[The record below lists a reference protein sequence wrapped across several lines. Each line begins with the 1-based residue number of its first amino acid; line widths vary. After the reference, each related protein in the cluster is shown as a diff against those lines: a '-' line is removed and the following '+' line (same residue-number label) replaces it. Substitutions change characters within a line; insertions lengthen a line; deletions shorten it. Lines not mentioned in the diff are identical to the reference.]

1 MKRKIIGY
9 ILLATL
15 ACVALFG
22 FAACDNGS
30 GYDDSALVDRIEAL
44 EDQIAQQGE
53 TIENQQD
60 TIDEQSQTIENQAAA
75 ITALQNSVTELQ
87 TAKTTLEEQIA
98 SLEDD
103 NTANKTEITTLKTK
117 VEALEAA
124 NANFQQ
130 QIDALDTSSDT
141 FAEDLEELT
150 SNYNSL
156 TTSVQNAKYIERT
169 VVTKEEVEKGHP
181 LIESCLLTLV
191 NTNNRVGISCS
202 INYVDHAPVFQLA
215 TCITLITVDQQT
227 FTEKISLTRAD
238 LDTSIKRISGSQ
250 VTDIPMTN
258 ESTTNKDW
266 KEIIF
271 YTFY

>member
-75 ITALQNSVTELQ
+75 ITALQTSVTELQ
-87 TAKTTLEEQIA
+87 TAKTNLEEQIA

-124 NANFQQ
+124 NAKFQQ

-141 FAEDLEELT
+141 FAEGLAELT

-156 TTSVQNAKYIERT
+156 TTSVQNATHIER
-169 VVTKEEVEKGHP
+169 VVVKEEEIKQENLLEHCSLYKSMSEGKFVISCRVEYSTLLFHYQ
-181 LIESCLLTLV
+181 LLTCKV
-191 NTNNRVGISCS
+191 SA
-202 INYVDHAPVFQLA
+202 NYN
-215 TCITLITVDQQT
+215 QQT
-227 FTEKISLTRAD
+227 YNVNVYLSRAD
-238 LDTSIKRISGSQ
+238 A
-250 VTDIPMTN
+250 N
-258 ESTTNKDW
+258 ESTPSLNGGTATDILVDNVDNVTLSLE
-266 KEIIF
+266 EIVLYRF
-271 YTFY
+271 N

>member
-30 GYDDSALVDRIEAL
+30 GYNDSALVDRIEAL

-75 ITALQNSVTELQ
+75 ITALQTSVTELQ
-87 TAKTTLEEQIA
+87 TAKTNLEEQIA

-103 NTANKTEITTLKTK
+103 NTVNKTEITTLKTK

-130 QIDALDTSSDT
+130 QIDALDDSSAT
-141 FAEDLEELT
+141 FAEDIAELT

-156 TTSVQNAKYIERT
+156 TASVQNATHIERT
-169 VVTKEEVEKGHP
+169 VVKIEDIALNDLIKDVWIAPSTSNSNTVYISARVEYNA
-181 LIESCLLTLV
+181 S
-191 NTNNRVGISCS
+191 
-202 INYVDHAPVFQLA
+202 VFPYNLA
-215 TCITLITVDQQT
+215 TCKVLLTKDGETSVHYITFAKVNNDESGAL
-227 FTEKISLTRAD
+227 
-238 LDTSIKRISGSQ
+238 ISGCS
-250 VTDIPMTN
+250 TNIPANN
-258 ESTTNKDW
+258 ESALSATWSEFILYCFK
-266 KEIIF
+266 
-271 YTFY
+271 